1 MIGMIGKFIKA
12 LIVNN
17 RDSFDTNY
25 SFYVFFVL
33 YVILIKPYQ
42 KINKTFKKRK
52 QSHRCL
58 NLTYEHHRMYFC
70 VNDLEILFDK

>member
-25 SFYVFFVL
+25 SFYVFFCSL
-33 YVILIKPYQ
+33 
-42 KINKTFKKRK
+42 RD
-52 QSHRCL
+52 
-58 NLTYEHHRMYFC
+58 TY
-70 VNDLEILFDK
+70 